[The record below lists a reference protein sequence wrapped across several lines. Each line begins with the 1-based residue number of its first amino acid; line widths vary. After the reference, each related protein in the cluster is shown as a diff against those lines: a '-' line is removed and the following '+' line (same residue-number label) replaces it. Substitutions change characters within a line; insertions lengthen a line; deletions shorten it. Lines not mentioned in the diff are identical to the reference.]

1 MVACMVACLVRD
13 QTFSGGSWRVPVPPE
28 RQPSRVLSEQ
38 GPFADE
44 IAIDF
49 PAVPA
54 IVARICARLSE
65 EDERSPY
72 RLETS

>member
-1 MVACMVACLVRD
+1 MVACLVRD
-13 QTFSGGSWRVPVPPE
+13 QAFSNGLGRWPGPPE
-28 RQPSRVLSEQ
+28 RQPARRLSEQ

-65 EDERSPY
+65 EDERSPC
-72 RLETS
+72 RLESS